1 MSTQKS
7 GWSWFERREPD
18 HTDINRTESHDL
30 TVPDRELKLAYARC
44 FSSEQGKQVI
54 AHLRAMTMDRAL
66 GPNVS
71 SEMLR
76 HIEGQRQ
83 LVSYICQL
91 IERGRSGG

>member
-1 MSTQKS
+1 MSNQKI
-7 GWSWFERREPD
+7 GWSWFERNDELNA
-18 HTDINRTESHDL
+18 DIHDL
-30 TVPDRELKLAYARC
+30 AVPDRELKLAYARC

-54 AHLRAMTMDRAL
+54 SHLRAMTLDRAL

-71 SEMLR
+71 AETLR

-91 IERGRSGG
+91 INRGRNGD